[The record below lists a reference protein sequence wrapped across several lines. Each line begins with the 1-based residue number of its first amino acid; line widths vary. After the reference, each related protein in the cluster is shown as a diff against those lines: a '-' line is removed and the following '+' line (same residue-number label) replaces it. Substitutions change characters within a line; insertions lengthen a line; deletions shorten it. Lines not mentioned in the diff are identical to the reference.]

1 MLLCGSIVI
10 TTTPNGDDAGAFA
23 YTLQDLEMRFQ
34 VELL

>member
-10 TTTPNGDDAGAFA
+10 TTTPNGDDAGAFT
-23 YTLQDLEMRFQ
+23 YTLQDLNAFQ